1 MAEVKTVSRP
11 HWHPAGWPAWLG
23 LGLLWLIARLPL
35 RWLLPAGAR
44 LGRALAP
51 LLKKRLAVARRNVE
65 LCLADQPAGERTRL
79 AEAQAEELGR
89 MLAEFAVGWMA
100 SPRAIARIPVEYVGL
115 EHLDAARA
123 AGRGVLL
130 VGGHFSHLELAG
142 RLLTQRAPIAGMYRE
157 HHDPVFEWGIRR
169 ARLRYAA
176 AMFRRDELKAV
187 IRHLKGGGILWYAPD
202 QDYLRGHSVFVPFF
216 GLPAATLTATHD
228 LARLSGAVVIG
239 FGHQR
244 LPDGG
249 YRLTLHP
256 PLPDFPSR
264 DAVADT
270 ARINALIETLIRAAP
285 AEYLWVHQR
294 FKRRPSGTPPVY

>member
-1 MAEVKTVSRP
+1 MAEVKTAARP
-11 HWHPAGWPAWLG
+11 LWHPASWPAWLG

-35 RWLLPAGAR
+35 RALLPAGAA

-51 LLKKRLAVARRNVE
+51 LLKKRLAIGRRNLD
-65 LCLADQPAGERTRL
+65 LCFADLSAAERAALADG
-79 AEAQAEELGR
+79 QAAELGR

-100 SPRAIARIPVEYVGL
+100 SPAAIARIPIEYVGL
-115 EHLDAARA
+115 EHLEAARA

-142 RLLTQRAPIAGMYRE
+142 RLLTRRAPIAGMYRE

-169 ARLRYAA
+169 ARLRYAT

-216 GLPAATLTATHD
+216 DHPAATLTATHD

-256 PLPDFPSR
+256 PLADFPSR
-264 DAVADT
+264 DVTADT
-270 ARINALIETLIRAAP
+270 ARVNALIETLVRAAP

-294 FKRRPSGTPPVY
+294 FKRRPAGEPPLY

>member
-1 MAEVKTVSRP
+1 MAEVKTAQRP
-11 HWHPAGWPAWLG
+11 LWHPAGWLAWLG

-35 RWLLPAGAR
+35 RWLLGAGAA

-51 LLKKRLAVARRNVE
+51 ALRKRLRIARRNLDHCFPE
-65 LCLADQPAGERTRL
+65 RPATERDTLAH
-79 AEAQAEELGR
+79 AQREELGR

-100 SPRAIARIPVEYVGL
+100 SPAAIARIPVEYVGL
-115 EHLDAARA
+115 EHLAAAQA

-169 ARLRYAA
+169 ARLRYAT

-187 IRHLKGGGILWYAPD
+187 IRHLKAGGILWYAPD
-202 QDYLRGHSVFVPFF
+202 QDYLRGHSVYVPFF
-216 GLPAATLTATHD
+216 GQPAATLTATHD

-244 LPDGG
+244 LPGGG

-264 DAVADT
+264 DATADT
-270 ARINALIETLIRAAP
+270 TRVNALIETLIRAAP
-285 AEYLWVHQR
+285 SEYLWVHQR
-294 FKRRPSGTPPVY
+294 FKRQPPESPSVY

>member
-1 MAEVKTVSRP
+1 MAEVKTAARP
-11 HWHPAGWPAWLG
+11 LWHPAGWPAWLG
-23 LGLLWLIARLPL
+23 LGLLWLLARLPL
-35 RWLLPAGAR
+35 RGLLPAGAA

-51 LLKKRLAVARRNVE
+51 LLRKRLAVARRNLD
-65 LCLADQPAGERTRL
+65 LCLAEQAAEQRAAW
-79 AEAQAEELGR
+79 AEAQAAELGR

-100 SPRAIARIPVEYVGL
+100 SPAAIARIPVEYVGL
-115 EHLDAARA
+115 EHLQAARA

-169 ARLRYAA
+169 ARLRYAC

-216 GLPAATLTATHD
+216 GQPAATLTATHD
-228 LARLSGAVVIG
+228 LARLSGAAVIG

-244 LPDGG
+244 LPDGS

-256 PLPDFPSR
+256 ALSDFPSR
-264 DAVADT
+264 DATTDT
-270 ARINALIETLIRAAP
+270 ARVNALIETLVRAAP

-294 FKRRPSGTPPVY
+294 FKRRPPGSPSLY

>member
-1 MAEVKTVSRP
+1 MAEVKTAARP
-11 HWHPAGWPAWLG
+11 LWHPASWPAWLG

-35 RWLLPAGAR
+35 RWLLPIGAACGR
-44 LGRALAP
+44 LLAP
-51 LLKKRLAVARRNVE
+51 ALRKRLAVARRNLD
-65 LCLADQPAGERTRL
+65 LCFADRPAAERDALAR
-79 AEAQAEELGR
+79 AQREELGR
-89 MLAEFAVGWMA
+89 MLAEFAIGWMA
-100 SPRAIARIPVEYVGL
+100 SPAAIARIPVEYVGL
-115 EHLDAARA
+115 EHLEAARS

-169 ARLRYAA
+169 ARLRYAT

-187 IRHLKGGGILWYAPD
+187 IRHLKAGGILWYAPD

-216 GLPAATLTATHD
+216 GQPAATLTATHD

-244 LPDGG
+244 LPGGG

-264 DAVADT
+264 DATADT
-270 ARINALIETLIRAAP
+270 ARVNRLIETLVLAAP
-285 AEYLWVHQR
+285 GEYLWAHQR
-294 FKRRPSGTPPVY
+294 FKRRPPGMPSVY